1 MGRGSGRVAKKSYN
15 SKAYGGDY
23 SLRSTR
29 ILNKIKFYGLKC
41 VRLWSNI
48 SPRHTEA
55 CRQLGILPEDLEPKS
70 EEYFRDI
77 PSVKLRMI
85 KMEKYEEKRRYLQ
98 QMVDERSNK
107 IQEED
112 KPDQSDAE
120 LCGLIAMEKR
130 KVQEHQKRMQIELE
144 QTLAYEM
151 RMAMLRSD
159 REARAAFSKKR
170 MEEEIERKRE
180 AARRRERERKA
191 DTDRK

>member
-1 MGRGSGRVAKKSYN
+1 MCTVFK
-15 SKAYGGDY
+15 
-23 SLRSTR
+23 
-29 ILNKIKFYGLKC
+29 
-41 VRLWSNI
+41 I
-48 SPRHTEA
+48 SPRHKEA
-55 CRQLGILPEDLEPKS
+55 CDQLGILPEDLEPKR
-70 EEYFRDI
+70 EEHFRDVQ
-77 PSVKLRMI
+77 SVKLRMV

-98 QMVDERSNK
+98 QLVDERSKK
-107 IQEED
+107 IQEEEG
-112 KPDQSDAE
+112 KPDERNAE

-151 RMAMLRSD
+151 RMAMLRAD

-180 AARRRERERKA
+180 AARLRERERKA